1 MTDFARFP
9 GTSHAGRCMAVEGSS
24 QVCQSPSMAGLILL
38 LLLLWR
44 AFGLGALNEAHSQSG
59 LADAVPPAVA
69 DGTAGSPP
77 AAGPSSSPSL
87 SGGTAGRDLSDGTTE
102 PAQTSVAASGAGQS
116 GRQSGGRDAAGIGTP
131 GRQARPPSA
140 APALPLKPS
149 SEPAVLS
156 SFECP
161 REAIARMLANARA
174 PGEFSASLS
183 LEREVLE
190 LCRDRQTVLKEIVAS
205 ELQLAEVLRNEAAA
219 REAEALRRET
229 ARQEA
234 EARVAAVR
242 EELALAAD
250 AARAA
255 LVVAAEE
262 TLVVVEPELPDY
274 AWFSILGRQ
283 GSLRAGIGDGAG
295 VWFVEEGDELP
306 GGVVVEEIS
315 SNPAGVTVEGAV
327 SGPLPYRSRGGR

>member
-1 MTDFARFP
+1 MTDLARFP
-9 GTSHAGRCMAVEGSS
+9 GISRAGRCMAVEGSS
-24 QVCQSPSMAGLILL
+24 QVCQSPSMEGLILL
-38 LLLLWR
+38 LLFLCL
-44 AFGLGALNEAHSQSG
+44 AFGVWGLNEAHSQNG

-87 SGGTAGRDLSDGTTE
+87 SGGAAGRDLGKGNSD
-102 PAQTSVAASGAGQS
+102 PAQTSKAVSGAGL
-116 GRQSGGRDAAGIGTP
+116 P
-131 GRQARPPSA
+131 GRQVVPPSA
-140 APALPLKPS
+140 APALPFAPS
-149 SEPAVLS
+149 SEHAVLS

-161 REAIARMLANARA
+161 REAIARMLANART

-190 LCRDRQTVLKEIVAS
+190 ACRDRQTVLKEMVAS

-242 EELALAAD
+242 EQLALAAD

-255 LVVAAEE
+255 SAAEE
-262 TLVVVEPELPDY
+262 TPPPVEIEPELPDY

-283 GSLRAGIGDGAG
+283 GNLRAGISDGAG
-295 VWFVEEGDELP
+295 VWFVEEADELP

-315 SNPAGVTVEGAV
+315 SKPAGVTVEGAV
-327 SGPLPYRSRGGR
+327 SGPLPYRSRGR